1 KEIFR
6 VFRFFSFAFI
16 VFFFIACGGG
26 GTSSS
31 SIDTDLKEYYDNYQK
46 DKNKETGT
54 WDPYFSDKRFLAN
67 QNGDFVGQATWYEE
81 KLKDD
86 GSVDADA
93 EGEMTFIF
101 NSKGE
106 VYLSIEILEPI
117 KVGEYDI
124 DSQGR
129 ELTISS
135 LKVVYELV
143 ENAGQNCVKVS
154 KLTNGNFDS
163 YYNLCQKF
171 N

>member
-1 KEIFR
+1 MTKEIFR

-16 VFFFIACGGG
+16 TLFFSACGGGG
-26 GTSSS
+26 GTSSTS
-31 SIDTDLKEYYDNYQK
+31 VDTNMQKIDGK
-46 DKNKETGT
+46 
-54 WDPYFSDKRFLAN
+54 WDPYFSDKRFLSN
-67 QNGDFVGQATWYEE
+67 QSGAFVGQATWYEE

-86 GSVDADA
+86 GSVDTDA
-93 EGEMTFIF
+93 TGEMTFIF
-101 NSKGE
+101 NSYGK
-106 VYLSIEILEPI
+106 VSLSIEILSPI
-117 KVGEYDI
+117 EIGTYDI

-154 KLTNGNFDS
+154 KLTDGNFDS

>member
-1 KEIFR
+1 MTKEIFR

-16 VFFFIACGGG
+16 VLFFSACGG
-26 GTSSS
+26 GTSSTS
-31 SIDTDLKEYYDNYQK
+31 VDTDMQK
-46 DKNKETGT
+46 IDGK

>member
-1 KEIFR
+1 MTKEIFR

-16 VFFFIACGGG
+16 VLFFSACGGGG

-31 SIDTDLKEYYDNYQK
+31 SVDTNMQKIDGK
-46 DKNKETGT
+46 